1 MRNIILD
8 PLERGELIVIAKVQY
23 FALACLDALRESKR
37 ADTIVDAHEDNRRAL
52 QSSDQCLYE
61 K

>member
-23 FALACLDALRESKR
+23 FALACLDALRVSKR
-37 ADTIVDAHEDNRRAL
+37 ADTVVDAHEEDWRAL
-52 QSSDQCLYE
+52 
-61 K
+61 